1 MFEDRDEEHL
11 RRVEEAGYRV
21 LTFGFRLSE
30 DFHQLVL
37 KRTLDQ
43 MTDRQRNKFEAAYAK
58 EYAMIRQAHLD
69 EPEHLLNLWL
79 QDKD

>member
-30 DFHQLVL
+30 DFHNLVL
-37 KRTLDQ
+37 QRTLEQ
-43 MTDRQRNKFEAAYAK
+43 MTDRQRSKFEAAYAK
-58 EYAMIRQAHLD
+58 EFAMVRRAHLD
-69 EPEHLLNLWL
+69 KPDHLLTLL
-79 QDKD
+79 LEDEE